1 MRAVVPYN
9 TWPTNWGRHLLS
21 RRLAFV
27 ELLNHHYTWTD
38 FEKGR
43 IKEKKWLI
51 KKSAA
56 DSILAERPLLSLI
69 GLSISVSRY
78 TCSRGT
84 DTKKEQVPGSFM
96 CKVRIVWIFYQGRFF
111 SGMVLGRLLKSHVLW
126 LCVLSKEPSRKH
138 WFVFFFFS
146 DWHMLSITGACTQM
160 LNTRCA
166 AHPRRK
172 KKKWNL
178 TKRKTRFH
186 FTCPWLLR
194 GKNRPIILYYQ

>member
-138 WFVFFFFS
+138 WFVFFFLVIDTCCQS
-146 DWHMLSITGACTQM
+146 LVHAP
-160 LNTRCA
+160 RCWI
-166 AHPRRK
+166 PGVQ
-172 KKKWNL
+172 L
-178 TKRKTRFH
+178 IQEGKRKNGISQRERQGSTSHVHDF
-186 FTCPWLLR
+186 
-194 GKNRPIILYYQ
+194 